1 MNDRP
6 PDREPRPDSAQLSR
20 VGAPVAP
27 DSLAGLHRRR
37 AAHLYGLIISGAVLT
52 AASHTHARIS
62 TVAIALVG
70 TLVIYWAAE
79 TYVHLMAARMVHQR
93 DLTWAERREVL
104 DDGFPLVAACGL
116 PLVVLVVETAIGIPA
131 DTAVRIA
138 LLTIAVLLF
147 VVGWNMARAGGLG
160 GWRRV
165 VVASVTGSLGLV
177 MILLKT
183 LLH

>member
-1 MNDRP
+1 MNDRS

-20 VGAPVAP
+20 VGPPAVH
-27 DSLAGLHRRR
+27 DSVAGLHRRR

-52 AASHTHARIS
+52 AASHTTLSIS
-62 TVAIALVG
+62 TVALALVG

-79 TYVHLMAARMVHQR
+79 TYVHLMAARIVHER
-93 DLTWAERREVL
+93 DLTWAERREVVN
-104 DDGFPLVAACGL
+104 DGFPLVAASGL
-116 PLVVLVVETAIGIPA
+116 PLVVLILETAIGIPA
-131 DTAVRIA
+131 DAAVRIA

-147 VVGWNMARAGGLG
+147 VVGWSMGTAGGLR

-165 VVASVTGSLGLV
+165 VVACITGSLGLV